1 MSHDPVM
8 TREVSRQQAAV
19 VLAAG
24 DVLVAV
30 LADAGSRAGD
40 MIQNYAHASPWPT
53 RYAHNSNSGP
63 PQAFVPGNISLK
75 SCLIEDRHLG

>member
-1 MSHDPVM
+1 MIHDPVM
-8 TREVSRQQAAV
+8 TREFSRQQAAV

-53 RYAHNSNSGP
+53 RYARNTSPGR
-63 PQAFVPGNISLK
+63 QQRAF
-75 SCLIEDRHLG
+75 